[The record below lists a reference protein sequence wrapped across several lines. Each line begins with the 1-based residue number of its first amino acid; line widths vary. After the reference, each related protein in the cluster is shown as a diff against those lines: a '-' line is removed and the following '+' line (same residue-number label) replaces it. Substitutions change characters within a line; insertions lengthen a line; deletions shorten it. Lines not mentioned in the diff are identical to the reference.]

1 MCGLLLRLRQHAGW
15 VQQRR
20 VLAAARHVYLSAI
33 EMLVVAASFI
43 ARVSSD
49 SLLLS
54 SPTGVTSKKA
64 HSWTMSCGVRQ
75 GRPRQESRSS
85 AETQGVEGLCRECK
99 P

>member
-1 MCGLLLRLRQHAGW
+1 MWSVAVCLRQHARW

-64 HSWTMSCGVRQ
+64 HSWTMSCRVRQ
-75 GRPRQESRSS
+75 GKPRQGSR
-85 AETQGVEGLCRECK
+85 R
-99 P
+99 